1 MDWLELLYDIFEV
14 CVIPLLGVLTV
25 YAVNFIKVK
34 SEEIQL
40 LSENELIDKY
50 VGIAADTISACV
62 LATNQTYVDT
72 LKAQGKFDAEAQK
85 EAFQKT
91 ADAVKTLLSEDA
103 KMILSEAFGDLEV
116 YITTQIEAAVKF
128 NKQ

>member
-25 YAVNFIKVK
+25 YAVKFIKVK

-40 LSENELIDKY
+40 LSENELVDKY

-91 ADAVKTLLSEDA
+91 ADAVKTLLSDEA
-103 KMILSEAFGDLEV
+103 KAILSEAFGDLEV
-116 YITTQIEAAVKF
+116 YITTQIEASVKF

>member
-1 MDWLELLYDIFEV
+1 MDWLELLYNIFEV

-25 YAVNFIKVK
+25 YAVKFIKVK

-40 LSENELIDKY
+40 LSENELVDKY

-91 ADAVKTLLSEDA
+91 ADAVKTLLSDEA
-103 KMILSEAFGDLEV
+103 KAILSEAFGDLEV
-116 YITTQIEAAVKF
+116 YITTQIEASVKF